1 MELFK
6 YNPTPYVNTQV
17 DLPLNFLQGQLE
29 VKQKEF
35 DSQTMAVDKAAENF
49 LKINPGMLTAEAYE
63 RVKSQYLPQIENIRD
78 TLHQTGNIAMAAPAL
93 SKFTMNLAADP
104 EVKNIMEDYKL
115 TQAHNQAMQ
124 EGRYTKLML
133 PGLYNKEGKQRAQVG
148 PGQTVQSSWYAPYEH
163 VDPVEA
169 LRPEIKDLN
178 ARIDEGSFSWYNPA
192 TNETITDRTKLK
204 ILKPQIIA
212 GYVRD
217 RKNAFL
223 ASPESKGYVIGA
235 TDWGGRAYTDQDWER
250 DAVQPLSKFDVYEQ
264 ETERT
269 TKPGPA
275 IQAPSNSNKTDGAG
289 NNVTPTQAKTYAF
302 TTAGQALVPQVS
314 SYLNP
319 EVTIKMQDELQDE
332 IDQTTHQ
339 LIPLAT
345 SVYQMTG
352 VNTQGRDVN
361 SIIQDSGLR
370 QQARDNWNAKYVK
383 NAEGHYVPKVT
394 YDANGNPLPL
404 APNVTFQQEQAFE
417 QWNNLV
423 TSIDSAKGFR
433 DHVKKIA
440 GVDDYNPAIIKKA
453 REEVN
458 GSSDILSRS
467 NDDFA
472 EMLAIEKK
480 QNLYDRSTTPTQKLK
495 IAEEVLKQNPNSS
508 KAKYYVNTYSTPEMA
523 AELEEDFR
531 TGMMNELKDN
541 SKEGKIYRVWDELNN
556 RMEQMQLVHFDN
568 DKNTESILGHL
579 VEDIKSGTI
588 SAKDFISDKKL
599 DQGKLDKEFTANI
612 PINKTTGLPDYT
624 QISLSMA
631 FDRKDGLV
639 GIISMGGR
647 KYEIDISKNS
657 GSNLDKLLIE
667 AHPELKE
674 PTKFFHQVYQS
685 LNQTSGTRGKFNL
698 GANSFVFDHK
708 SENLGKG
715 APKFEYEYDFDG
727 TGKKRTGNLYE
738 IYSAAAGVNN
748 KIVQGNNLKSA
759 LTAQEITN
767 EYTRMVN
774 AAGSDRNKIQAAS
787 DWYYQKQDEALKE
800 QLAREKA
807 SVGQTMGKGTQFR
820 QTPKTPLQ

>member
-17 DLPLNFLQGQLE
+17 DLPLDFIQGQLE
-29 VKQKEF
+29 TRQKEF
-35 DSQTMAVDKAAENF
+35 DAQTMAVDKAAENF

-63 RVKSQYLPQIENIRD
+63 RVKKQYLPQIENIRD

-133 PGLYNKEGKQRAQVG
+133 PGLYNKEGQQRAQVG

-212 GYVRD
+212 EYVKD

-223 ASPESKGYVIGA
+223 ASPESRGYVIGA
-235 TDWGGRAYTDQDWER
+235 TDWGSRAYTDQDWER
-250 DAVQPLSKFDVYEQ
+250 DAVQPLSKFDVFEQ

-269 TKPGPA
+269 TKPGPT
-275 IQAPSNSNKTDGAG
+275 IQTPNKTDGG
-289 NNVTPTQAKTYAF
+289 SNNLPTTQAKTYAF
-302 TTAGQALVPQVS
+302 TTAPNAYTPQTPS
-314 SYLNP
+314 FLNP
-319 EVTIKMQDELQDE
+319 EVTITSQSGLEDE
-332 IDQTTHQ
+332 IKQGTHQ

-345 SVYQMTG
+345 SVYKMTG
-352 VNTQGRDVN
+352 VNTEGKDL
-361 SIIQDSGLR
+361 STFLHSSELR

-383 NAEGHYVPKVT
+383 NAEGHYIPR
-394 YDANGNPLPL
+394 AAGI
-404 APNVTFQQEQAFE
+404 PNVTPEQEATFN
-417 QWNNLV
+417 QWNDLV
-423 TSIDSAKGFR
+423 VSVDNAKIKR
-433 DHVKKIA
+433 DDIKKQA
-440 GVDDYNPAIIKKA
+440 GVDKYDLAKIK
-453 REEVN
+453 
-458 GSSDILSRS
+458 
-467 NDDFA
+467 
-472 EMLAIEKK
+472 
-480 QNLYDRSTTPTQKLK
+480 Q
-495 IAEEVLKQNPNSS
+495 AEESALQS
-508 KAKYYVNTYSTPEMA
+508 
-523 AELEEDFR
+523 
-531 TGMMNELKDN
+531 DN
-541 SKEGKIYRVWDELNN
+541 SLNRKWKQFQDENWKGNIYPTVEENLKYWNETKEAFIKENKEEYNKVMKNLLGDSAEGKIYKVWDELNS
-556 RMEQMQLVHFDN
+556 RMEQMQMVHFDN
-568 DKNTESILGHL
+568 DKSTESILGVL
-579 VEDIKSGTI
+579 LTNAQDASLPV
-588 SAKDFISDKKL
+588 KDFLSDKRL
-599 DQGKLDKEFTANI
+599 DKGKLDEEFTANI
-612 PINKTTGLPDYT
+612 PINKTTGLPDYS
-624 QISLSMA
+624 QIHLGMA

-639 GIISMGGR
+639 GIISMNG
-647 KYEIDISKNS
+647 KQFEFDISKNP

-674 PTKFFHQVYQS
+674 PTKFFDQVYKS
-685 LNQTSGTRGKFNL
+685 LNQTSGNRGKFNL
-698 GANSFVFDHK
+698 GANTFVFDHK

-727 TGKKRTGNLYE
+727 TGKKRTTNLYE
-738 IYSAAAGVNN
+738 IYSAATRSNN
-748 KIVQGNNLKSA
+748 ELVQDNTLQSA
-759 LTAQEITN
+759 LKAQEIVS
-767 EYTRMVN
+767 EYTRMIN
-774 AAGSDRNKIQAAS
+774 AAGSDRNKIQAAN
-787 DWYYQKQDEALKE
+787 DWYYQKQNEALKE

-807 SVGQTMGKGTQFR
+807 SVGKTMGKQGQFR